1 VTDLLVALVGVLAGA
16 IAALSGFGI
25 GSLLTP
31 VFALQLDT
39 KLAVAAVSIPHLIGT
54 ALRFS
59 RMRKHVAREV
69 FLRFGVPSAIGGLA
83 GAFLHNILGSPAL
96 EAVFG
101 GLLVF
106 AGAAELTGLSR
117 RLRFEGKLSMVA
129 GTASGLFGGLVGNQ
143 GGIRSAALLRYG
155 LTREEIVATATAIAL
170 LVDGVRMP
178 VYALAATQGITAN
191 LRLIGVATA
200 GVVLGTLIGT
210 PLLRR
215 LPEQWFKR
223 AVALLLIGLGAYMLV
238 RGAAR

>member
-1 VTDLLVALVGVLAGA
+1 MSDLIVALVGVLAGA

-31 VFALQLDT
+31 VFALHLDT

-54 ALRFS
+54 ALRFA
-59 RMRKHVAREV
+59 RMREHVARDV
-69 FLRFGVPSAIGGLA
+69 FLRFGVPSAIGGLI

-106 AGAAELTGLSR
+106 AGVSELSGLSG
-117 RLRFEGKLSMVA
+117 RLRFEGKLSTVA
-129 GTASGLFGGLVGNQ
+129 GAASGLFGGLVGNQ

-155 LTREEIVATATAIAL
+155 MTRQEIVATATAIAL

-178 VYALAATQGITAN
+178 VYAFGALPGIANN
-191 LRLIGVATA
+191 LRLIGLATV
-200 GVVLGTLIGT
+200 GVIAGTLIGT
-210 PLLRR
+210 PLLSR
-215 LPEQWFKR
+215 LPERWFKR
-223 AVALLLIGLGAYMLV
+223 SVAILLIGLGAYMLV
-238 RGAAR
+238 RAVGR